1 MVTVFCEA
9 LYPGGYAIAKKD
21 ERVLD
26 IIKRSGGTTDEA
38 DIEAI
43 NVTRNQLVI
52 PIDWK
57 LITKKPNSTSNLIIQ
72 VGDTIRI
79 PNKKSTVLI
88 SGDVMFETE
97 VPFIKGKNVKY
108 YIKNAGGAAEKGWM
122 KKVYVVHANGS
133 ASASGSVFGIRKY
146 PKVFAG
152 SKIIVPAKP
161 EKTKASTGE
170 IVGIA
175 SVLTSLAGILLAVFK

>member
-1 MVTVFCEA
+1 
-9 LYPGGYAIAKKD
+9 
-21 ERVLD
+21 
-26 IIKRSGGTTDEA
+26 
-38 DIEAI
+38 
-43 NVTRNQLVI
+43 VI

-57 LITKKPNSTSNLIIQ
+57 LISKKPNSTSNLIIQ
-72 VGDTIRI
+72 VNDSIRI

-88 SGDVMFETE
+88 SGGVMFETE
-97 VPFIKGKNVKY
+97 VPYRNGKNVKY

-152 SKIIVPAKP
+152 SKIIVPEKP
-161 EKTKASTGE
+161 EKTKMSTGE

-175 SVLTSLAGILLAVFK
+175 SILTSLAGILLAVLK